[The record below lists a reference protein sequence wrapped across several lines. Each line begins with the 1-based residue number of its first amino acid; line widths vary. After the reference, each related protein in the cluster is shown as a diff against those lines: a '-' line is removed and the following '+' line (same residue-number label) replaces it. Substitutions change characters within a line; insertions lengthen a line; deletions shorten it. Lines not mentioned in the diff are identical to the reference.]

1 MFTSP
6 LIAIL
11 TALPAVLSCAVPRS
25 PDLSSISSIQSQS
38 FPDLARSI
46 PQGCSVSNIT
56 VALGSSS
63 LSLVDGQSSSTI
75 AVGRGIQ
82 NYTCTSGAYV
92 STGALAN
99 LFDMTCL
106 YSMTA
111 GKVDTNELSTLLPEM
126 AFSALQYPDTLNLPV
141 AIHHLFV
148 DTPGSNT
155 TGAISPLFVGST
167 DQVLV
172 SKTAASN
179 DVTDPS
185 VNVPWLQLAAVEGQG
200 TLAKGVYRLDTVNG
214 QAPSTCD
221 TEGEDLSVQ
230 YAAMYWFTN

>member
-6 LIAIL
+6 LIALL

-25 PDLSSISSIQSQS
+25 PDLSSISSIQPRPSPTFPKAFLRDAASQTS
-38 FPDLARSI
+38 P
-46 PQGCSVSNIT
+46 
-56 VALGSSS
+56 
-63 LSLVDGQSSSTI
+63 
-75 AVGRGIQ
+75 GIQ

-99 LFDMTCL
+99 LFDVTCL

-111 GKVDTNELSTLLPEM
+111 GKVDTNELSTVLPKM

-172 SKTAASN
+172 SKTATSN
-179 DVTDPS
+179 DLTDPS
-185 VNVPWLQLAAVEGQG
+185 VNVPWLQLTAVEGQG
-200 TLAKGVYRLDTVNG
+200 TLAKSVYRLDTVNG

-230 YAAMYWFTN
+230 YAALYWFTN